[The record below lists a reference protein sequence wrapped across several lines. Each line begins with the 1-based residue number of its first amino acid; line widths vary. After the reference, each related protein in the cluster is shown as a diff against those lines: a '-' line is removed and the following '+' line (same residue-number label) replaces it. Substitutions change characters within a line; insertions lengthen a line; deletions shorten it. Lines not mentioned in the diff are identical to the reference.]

1 MSGEEEKK
9 NFHGIALFLLLAVV
23 IGIIAIIALGI
34 TGPLGI
40 EERFASA
47 VGQQPGG
54 AVHEGEGGGF
64 SIEGHPLA
72 YGTFLAILILVCIF
86 IYRRYR
92 I

>member
-1 MSGEEEKK
+1 MSKEEEKK
-9 NFHGIALFLLLAVV
+9 TFHGIALFLLLAGI

-47 VGQQPGG
+47 VGQQPGD
-54 AVHEGEGGGF
+54 AVHEDDGGGF
-64 SIEGHPLA
+64 SIEGQPLI
-72 YGTFLAILILVCIF
+72 YGAFLVILILVCIF
-86 IYRRYR
+86 MYRKFR